1 MIKMKHELEK
11 KELKRKAESIK
22 GLVDDILSEKIDVPD
37 NALIIDFDATQNI
50 FTKKRIELLDTI
62 NSYQPA
68 SVQELSDLVKRK
80 KQAVDRDLKM
90 LEEFDVITLEK
101 RGKFTVPTVK
111 REIIILS
118 IKKPKPQ
125 TEIIISAEV
134 YVDSINI
141 NKIMEIPQ

>member
-1 MIKMKHELEK
+1 MKHELEK